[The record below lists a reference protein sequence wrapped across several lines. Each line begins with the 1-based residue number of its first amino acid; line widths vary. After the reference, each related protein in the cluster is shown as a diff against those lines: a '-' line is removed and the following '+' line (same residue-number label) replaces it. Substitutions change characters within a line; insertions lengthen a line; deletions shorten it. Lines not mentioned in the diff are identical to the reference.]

1 MDTNEST
8 VAETVARQAANTKG
22 EPQMYADARRLRRE
36 TSRFIRVRE
45 GLKFYWLVLA
55 AACRAVR
62 FAKAD
67 SFVSIRGHF

>member
-8 VAETVARQAANTKG
+8 VAKTVARRAANTKG

-36 TSRFIRVRE
+36 TSRFTRVRE
-45 GLKFYWLVLA
+45 GLKFYWLVLP
-55 AACRAVR
+55 ACRAVR

-67 SFVSIRGHF
+67 SFVSIRGDF